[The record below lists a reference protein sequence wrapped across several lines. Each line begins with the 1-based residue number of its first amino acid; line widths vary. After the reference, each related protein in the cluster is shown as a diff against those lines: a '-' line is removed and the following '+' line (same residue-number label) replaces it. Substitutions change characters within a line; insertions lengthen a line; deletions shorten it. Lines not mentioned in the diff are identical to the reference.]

1 MEGYCGEGV
10 SVRKVGSIS
19 SIRKEGDVIEKA
31 VNKIIIFLGAKCRSE
46 ICFIYAKYPVYASS
60 GTRTHTQ
67 ILKTLDLSI
76 IFYRMS
82 YFVSYF

>member
-19 SIRKEGDVIEKA
+19 SIRKECDVIEKA

-46 ICFIYAKYPVYASS
+46 NLLYLSQISVYASS
-60 GTRTHTQ
+60 GTRTHT
-67 ILKTLDLSI
+67 
-76 IFYRMS
+76 
-82 YFVSYF
+82 

>member
-19 SIRKEGDVIEKA
+19 SIRKECDVIEKA

-46 ICFIYAKYPVYASS
+46 ICFI
-60 GTRTHTQ
+60 
-67 ILKTLDLSI
+67 
-76 IFYRMS
+76 
-82 YFVSYF
+82 